1 MSKQSGI
8 KSFFKVKTANE
19 IEVEELLLTQI
30 SRASRATTLETT
42 KSKIRQ

>member
-19 IEVEELLLTQI
+19 IEVEELLTQI
-30 SRASRATTLETT
+30 SRASRATTLETN
-42 KSKIRQ
+42 